1 MSNWDTIKSYQ
12 RQAWQPQ
19 AAAMD
24 ELGSGLIGTQTG
36 IDNGY
41 SSHAL
46 TCVMTA
52 ADGTIWTATSTG
64 TAAGLAG
71 SLLSNNAE
79 TMSSVIQENPD
90 NVSATDPNGP

>member
-24 ELGSGLIGTQTG
+24 EIGSGVLGTQTG

-41 SSHAL
+41 SNHAL
-46 TCVMTA
+46 VSVMTA
-52 ADGTIWTATSTG
+52 VDGTIWTATSTG
-64 TAAGLAG
+64 TSTGLMG
-71 SLLSNNAE
+71 SLVSNNAE
-79 TMSSVIQENPD
+79 TPASVIQENPD

>member
-1 MSNWDTIKSYQ
+1 MSNWDTIKMYQ
-12 RQAWQPQ
+12 RQAWQVQ

-24 ELGSGLIGTQTG
+24 ELGSGVLGTQTG

-41 SSHAL
+41 QNHAL
-46 TCVMTA
+46 VSVMTA

-64 TAAGLAG
+64 TSTGIQGTLA
-71 SLLSNNAE
+71 SNNGE

-90 NVSATDPNGP
+90 NVPATDPNGP